1 MDTRTSPTEEVS
13 PAIWSAAVAVRLVL
27 AVILCA
33 AGAFYIYTAF
43 GIRIPPIGDELGPRA
58 FPLAVGGAFLA
69 FSIAYAA
76 GELSDLRRVDRAEA
90 AADVRSESRA
100 WLTVLALALYC
111 VLFDIIGYLAATCLF
126 VFGFLT
132 FLRFRGVIGNAVAAV
147 LMAAAF
153 YVLFGVWLGVPL
165 PTFGW

>member
-1 MDTRTSPTEEVS
+1 MSTRTSSTQEVS
-13 PAIWSAAVAVRLVL
+13 RAVWSAAVAVRLAL
-27 AVILCA
+27 AFLLCA

-58 FPLAVGGAFLA
+58 FPLAVGGAFLV
-69 FSIAYAA
+69 FSIVYAVS
-76 GELSDLRRVDRAEA
+76 ELSDLRGVDRVEA
-90 AADVRSESRA
+90 AADIRSESRA
-100 WLTVLALALYC
+100 WLAVLALAVYC
-111 VLFDIIGYLAATCLF
+111 VLFDIVGYLAATGLF

-165 PTFGW
+165 PAFGW